1 MFERIDLV
9 DFSFFDYMYT
19 TYLICLVDIN
29 G

>member
-19 TYLICLVDIN
+19 TYLISHVDID